1 MLGFKR
7 FFVVGFLFFCLQSL
21 TLADDVV
28 LADEGVSISSSE
40 LSYIVSRWTDQM
52 QKSAA
57 NDVGD
62 RLELL
67 NVALYNKKIAREADK
82 LSPDND
88 PEAYWRY
95 VALINGAKRR
105 YIIDEFSKN
114 LEVPDLSALALE
126 RYETEKEKYARVYE
140 TRLSSHILFACP
152 PGGQCSRE
160 DTKVEAQKVLDD
172 LRAGTDFVEMVH
184 AHSSD
189 AGTKAKDGR
198 FDKWMIL
205 GEAGVSPP
213 YSGGVFEIDE
223 IGGYSE
229 LVSTQFGVHI
239 IRLDD
244 IRPMHYKPY
253 SEVKEQIVSDLDT
266 EYRQL
271 SIKEFLSTFHLS
283 DEAFIDGAAM
293 EKIFAPYGTA
303 ANQPD
308 S

>member
-1 MLGFKR
+1 MLGFKD
-7 FFVVGFLFFCLQSL
+7 FALAGLLWVLLPSFA
-21 TLADDVV
+21 LADEVV
-28 LADEGVSISSSE
+28 LADEGVTVSYDE
-40 LSYIVSRWTDQM
+40 LNHLVKQWTGQM
-52 QKSAA
+52 QKTAA
-57 NDVGD
+57 TDVGD

-67 NVALYNKKIAREADK
+67 NVVLYSKKIAREADN
-82 LSPDND
+82 LSPDID
-88 PEAYWRY
+88 PDAYWRY
-95 VALINGAKRR
+95 LTMINGAKRR
-105 YIIDEFSKN
+105 FIIDEFSKN
-114 LEVPDLSALALE
+114 LEVPDLSVLAQE
-126 RYETEKEKYARVYE
+126 RYETEKEKYARVDE
-140 TRLSSHILFACP
+140 MRLSSHILFACP
-152 PGGQCSRE
+152 PGQCSRE
-160 DTKVEAQKVLDD
+160 ETKVKAQKVLDE
-172 LRAGTDFVEMVH
+172 LLAGADFVELVH
-184 AHSSD
+184 AHSGD
-189 AGTKAKDGR
+189 PGTKAKDGK
-198 FDKWMIL
+198 FDKWMTL
-205 GEAGVSPP
+205 GGTGVSPP
-213 YSGGVFEIDE
+213 YSGGVFEIAE

-303 ANQPD
+303 PAKPE